1 MHRLSVLLLM
11 AVLAACQSISPATT
25 GTSDRC
31 GGARDDESVAAAIK
45 QSVERLEKLRVERSL
60 DNELLCTIPQQLVA
74 RAIRRID
81 TPKPDKPG
89 EWAKWRALGQRDDSG
104 TVRPN
109 GLAEALAQREVVLAD
124 TQARMGGIARPLA
137 GVDAT
142 RWSAIGP
149 ANIPGR
155 VRAIAVHPTDGNK
168 IWVGNA
174 AGGIWK
180 TTDGGTTWR
189 ALNDFLASLA
199 VSTLAI
205 DPSNTD
211 VMYAGTGEGFFNI
224 DAIRGA
230 GIYKSTDG
238 GQTWIQ
244 LSATSPDSD
253 SNWYYVNRIAINPGN
268 SSLILAATNG
278 GIYRTTDA
286 GSTWTQITST
296 RALDVKW
303 DPITTTRA
311 IAGRADGAVAR
322 STDSGASF
330 STVTVVSG
338 GERVEI
344 AWAPSSSGTVYASVQ
359 VSTGR
364 VYRSTDGGATWS
376 LRSSPTHLSDQGWYD
391 NTIWVS
397 PTDSTLVVVGGI
409 DLWRSTDSAS
419 SFTRIST
426 WSLWPSSP
434 HADQHTIV
442 AHPSYDGSSNKIVFV
457 GNDGGVWKSTD
468 ITSATSSS
476 SSNTWSSV
484 STGIITTQFYG
495 GASSAAG
502 TKIAGGTQD
511 NGSLSYSG
519 STTWTEFFGG
529 DGGFSAI
536 DQTDSNYV
544 YGEYVYA
551 GIHRSSDGGVN
562 SDGYICDG
570 ITESNCNGATS
581 ANFIAPFILD
591 PNSQSRMLVGAASL
605 WRTSNAKASTPS
617 WSAIKDAS
625 STSSNYISAIAVA
638 TGNSDL
644 IWVGHNN
651 GEVYKTTN
659 GTATTPTWSSVT
671 VGPARKVM
679 RILIDASDTNTV
691 YISFGGY
698 SSGNLLKTTNGG
710 TTWTTIATGLPSV
723 PIRGIARHPTNSSWL
738 YAGTEVGL
746 YTSEDGG
753 TTWSTTNDGP
763 GTISIDEVF
772 FAGTTTTLIAVT
784 HGRGMFSASVSS
796 SSTSATPET
805 GWWWYSSESGRG
817 FSIEVS
823 GNTMFMAGYLYS
835 TNGKPIW
842 YISQGSRAS
851 NGVYQGTLQQ
861 FSGGQTLAGS
871 YQAPSYVGSVGQ
883 VTLSFD
889 TTTSGRLTWPGGTV
903 PIDRYEFATNG
914 VSTGAA
920 AGMPQKGWWWA
931 STESGR
937 GYFIEVQSSSLFMAF
952 YMYDSTGQAVWYIS
966 NGAMTSTSVYSGSLT
981 EFRGGQVLGGAYNAP
996 TSSSNAGTITIT
1008 FSSQTTGTLTL
1019 PNGSSVAITRYTF

>member
-1 MHRLSVLLLM
+1 MRLISVVLLT
-11 AVLAACQSISPATT
+11 AVLAACQTVASVAPD
-25 GTSDRC
+25 TSDRC
-31 GGARDDESVAAAIK
+31 GGARDDASVAAAIN
-45 QSVERLEKLRVERSL
+45 QTVERLEKLRVERSL
-60 DNELLCTIPQQLVA
+60 DNELICTIPQSLVA
-74 RAIRRID
+74 RSLRRID
-81 TPKPDKPG
+81 TPKPDRPG
-89 EWAKWRALGQRDDSG
+89 EWARWRALGQRDDSG
-104 TVRPN
+104 TVRPD
-109 GLAEALAQREVVLAD
+109 GLSRALAEREVILAQ

-137 GVDAT
+137 GVDST
-142 RWSAIGP
+142 RWSSIGP
-149 ANIPGR
+149 VNIPGR

-168 IWVGNA
+168 IFVGTA

-189 ALNDFLASLA
+189 ALNDFLGSLA
-199 VSTLAI
+199 VSTLVI
-205 DPSNTD
+205 DPSSTD
-211 VMYAGTGEGFFNI
+211 TMYAGTGEGFFNA

-244 LSATSPDSD
+244 LSATSPGSD
-253 SNWYYVNRIAINPGN
+253 TNWYFVNRLAVNPAN

-278 GIYRTTDA
+278 GVYRTADA
-286 GSTWTQITST
+286 GTTWTQITST

-303 DPITTTRA
+303 DPVTTTRA
-311 IAGRADGAVAR
+311 LAGRADGRVAR

-330 STVTVVSG
+330 STVTIVSG
-338 GERVEI
+338 GERVEL
-344 AWAPSSSGTVYASVQ
+344 AFAPSSSGTVYASVQ

-376 LRSSPTHLSDQGWYD
+376 LRSSPTHLSSQGWYD
-391 NTIWVS
+391 NAIWVS
-397 PTDSTLVVVGGI
+397 PTNASLVVVGGI
-409 DLWRSTDSAS
+409 DLYRSTDAAS
-419 SFTRIST
+419 SFTKIST
-426 WSLWPSSP
+426 WSSWPSSP

-442 AHPSYDGSSNKIVFV
+442 AHPSYDGSSNNIVFV
-457 GNDGGVWKSTD
+457 GNDGGVWKSTN
-468 ITSATSSS
+468 ISSATSSSS
-476 SSNTWSSV
+476 SSNTWSSI
-484 STGIITTQFYG
+484 STGIVTTQFYG
-495 GASSAAG
+495 GASSANG
-502 TKIAGGTQD
+502 SLIAGGTQD

-519 STTWTEFFGG
+519 STTWTTFFGG
-529 DGGFSAI
+529 DGGYSAI

-581 ANFIAPFILD
+581 ANFISPFILD

-605 WRTSNAKASTPS
+605 WRTDNAKATTPS
-617 WSAIKDAS
+617 WTSIKDAT
-625 STSSNYISAIAVA
+625 STSSNISAIAVA
-638 TGNSDL
+638 TGNSAL
-644 IWVGHNN
+644 IWVGHTN
-651 GEVYKTTN
+651 GEVYKTTT
-659 GTATTPTWSSVT
+659 GTATTPTWSAVT
-671 VGPARKVM
+671 IGPARQVM
-679 RILIDASDTNTV
+679 RILIDASDSNTV
-691 YISFGGY
+691 YVSFGGY
-698 SSGNLLKTTNGG
+698 TSGNLLKTTDGG
-710 TTWTTIATGLPSV
+710 TTWTTIATGLPSA
-723 PIRGIARHPTNSSWL
+723 PIRGLARHPTNTSWL

-746 YTSEDGG
+746 FTSEDGG

-772 FAGTTTTLIAVT
+772 FAGSTTTLIAAT

-805 GWWWYSSESGRG
+805 GWWWYSAESGRG

-835 TNGKPIW
+835 TNLKPIW
-842 YISQGSRAS
+842 YISQGTRAS
-851 NGVYQGTLQQ
+851 NGVYQGTIQQ

-871 YQAPSYVGSVGQ
+871 YQAPSYVGAVGT

-889 TTTSGRLTWPGGTV
+889 TTTSGRMTWPGGTV
-903 PIDRYEFATNG
+903 PIARYEFSTNG
-914 VSTGAA
+914 VSLGAA

-931 STESGR
+931 SSESGR
-937 GYFIEVQSSSLFMAF
+937 GYFIEVQNSVLFMAY
-952 YMYDSTGQAVWYIS
+952 YMYDSTGQAVWYITT
-966 NGAMTSTSVYSGSLT
+966 GAMTSTALYSGSLI
-981 EFRGGQVLGGAYNAP
+981 EFGGGQVLGGAYNAP
-996 TSSSNAGTITIT
+996 TTSTILGTVTLT